1 MTVHFIGAGPGAAD
15 LITLRGQNLVRTC
28 PVCLYAGS
36 LVPYEIV
43 AQAPEGARLINTAE
57 MKLPEIISEMAAAH
71 QAGLDVARLHS
82 GDPSI
87 YSAVAEQMRRLDGLR
102 IPYDIVPGVTAFA
115 AAAAAMKQELTLP
128 GVNQSL
134 IITRTAQNSSPMP
147 EGESLEKLAVTRATL
162 ALHLSA
168 KNIDQIVATL
178 TPIYGEDC
186 CCVVACR
193 VSWPD
198 EVIIRTTL
206 KNLKEHV
213 THAQISRTAV
223 IFVGAALGTDSFLDS
238 ELYGT

>member
-15 LITLRGQNLVRTC
+15 LITVRGQNLVRTC

-36 LVPYEIV
+36 LVPDEIV
-43 AQAPEGARLINTAE
+43 AQAPPNTRLINTAQ

-82 GDPSI
+82 GDISL

-102 IPYDIVPGVTAFA
+102 IPYEIVPGVPAFA
-115 AAAAAMKQELTLP
+115 AAAAAIKQELTLP
-128 GVNQSL
+128 GINQSL

-147 EGESLEKLAVTRATL
+147 EGEGLEKLTASKATL

-168 KNIDQIVATL
+168 KNAAAIVEAL
-178 TPIYGEDC
+178 VPLYGADC
-186 CCVVACR
+186 PAIIAAR

-198 EVIIRTTL
+198 EVIIRTKLAKLESQMTA
-206 KNLKEHV
+206 H
-213 THAQISRTAV
+213 QINRTAI
-223 IFVGAALGTDSFLDS
+223 IFIGTALEAHTFRDSK
-238 ELYGT
+238 LYA